1 MFPPTASTPL
11 QLFPGHCIPPRSHL
25 PSFRPLTHPF
35 FRLTTKAI
43 PYSARATLPD
53 PPLLLPP
60 PITGNPRL
68 CPGPPP
74 LLPAGG
80 AATDLMTLQQGNQHL
95 YARDAT
101 ILTTYASALEE

>member
-1 MFPPTASTPL
+1 MIFVNLLCAVASPPVPPL
-11 QLFPGHCIPPRSHL
+11 LLLPPHHRQS
-25 PSFRPLTHPF
+25 P
-35 FRLTTKAI
+35 
-43 PYSARATLPD
+43 TLPRASPPV